1 VKSMDL
7 RQIEVFLAV
16 MENATVTQTAQR
28 LHVSPGAVSL
38 QLQGLAKELRAE
50 LFVRSG
56 RRIVPTPQAHRFAE
70 HAREVM
76 RKIREIEQDFADSA
90 ATDQRP
96 FHFACG
102 ATTLIYRLGAPL
114 RSLRKR
120 FPHADVHVTV
130 AATERIVEGLLS
142 RRFDLGLLSLP
153 VTQPGLNIVPLF
165 DEELL
170 IIRPLTGRPAH
181 RNRADGAVATV
192 QPEELAGA
200 RFLLFP
206 KESNMRAMIDRF
218 FKELGIAPRVT
229 MEADDT
235 EAIKRMVEAG
245 FGYSILP
252 QFALGGRGRS
262 FQKLRV
268 PGRRL
273 VRQQALAMSKSG
285 FPRAL
290 TVAVADLMQAAVGV
304 PRRASV
310 EAS

>member
-1 VKSMDL
+1 MDV
-7 RQIEVFLAV
+7 RQMGVCLAV
-16 MENATVTQTAQR
+16 MENATVTQAAQR

-70 HAREVM
+70 NAREVM
-76 RKIREIEQDFADSA
+76 KKIREIEQDFVDSA
-90 ATDQRP
+90 ADDQRP

-120 FPHADVHVTV
+120 FPDADVHVTV
-130 AATERIVEGLLS
+130 AATERIVDGLLN

-153 VTQPGLNIVPLF
+153 VVQPSLNIVPLF
-165 DEELL
+165 EEELL
-170 IIRPLTGRPAH
+170 VIRPAH
-181 RNRADGAVATV
+181 RSLGDGSVSTV

-206 KESNMRAMIDRF
+206 KDSNMRTMIDRF
-218 FKELGIAPRVT
+218 FQELGIAPRVT
-229 MEADDT
+229 MEADDV

-273 VRQQALAMSKSG
+273 ARQQALAMPKSLY
-285 FPRAL
+285 PRAL
-290 TVAVADLMQAAVGV
+290 TLAVADRIQTALG
-304 PRRASV
+304 RLTV
-310 EAS
+310 EAH

>member
-1 VKSMDL
+1 MDL

-56 RRIVPTPQAHRFAE
+56 RRIIPTPQAHRFAE

-90 ATDQRP
+90 SDDQRP

-102 ATTLIYRLGAPL
+102 ATTLIYRLGGPL

-120 FPHADVHVTV
+120 FPNADVHVTV
-130 AATERIVEGLLS
+130 AATERIVEGLLN
-142 RRFDLGLLSLP
+142 RTFDLGLLSLP
-153 VTQPGLNIVPLF
+153 VTQPRLNIVPLF
-165 DEELL
+165 EEELQ
-170 IIRPLTGRPAH
+170 IIRPAPDRTG
-181 RNRADGAVATV
+181 DGTVAAV
-192 QPEELAGA
+192 QPEELARA

-206 KESNMRAMIDRF
+206 KESNMRTVIDRF
-218 FKELGIAPRVT
+218 FQELGISPRVT
-229 MEADDT
+229 MEADDV
-235 EAIKRMVEAG
+235 EAIKSMVEAG

-252 QFALGGRGRS
+252 QYALGGRGRS

-273 VRQQALAMSKSG
+273 ARQQALAMSKSG
-285 FPRAL
+285 YPRAL
-290 TVAVADLMQAAVGV
+290 TVAVADLIKAAVGK
-304 PRRASV
+304 PRKSSV
-310 EAS
+310 EVL